1 MQTKHRIFDDL
12 AKVGMGLLG
21 LGLEVRQDLKRKVR
35 VRLERRAAEFGFV
48 TREEFEV
55 VKAMAQKAR
64 QAIEDNHPKDTPT
77 GSP

>member
-21 LGLEVRQDLKRKVR
+21 LGMEIRQDVKRKFR
-35 VRLERRAAEFGFV
+35 TRLERRAAEFGFV

-64 QAIEDNHPKDTPT
+64 QDSETKPSKN
-77 GSP
+77 